1 MTAPA
6 IEHATFVIERELP
19 GSPQDA
25 FRFWSE
31 PRLKQRWTGCHPD
44 WTVLEEHFDFRADG
58 TESKRWRTPDGAE
71 QTYRAAYL
79 DVVPGRRIIYAYEM
93 GFGGQRISAS
103 LVTVEFVAA
112 GAGTLMRFTE
122 QAALLDGSGAQG
134 RRIGTEAG
142 LDRLAELARAG
153 VAELH

>member
-6 IEHATFVIERELP
+6 IEHATFVIERELTA
-19 GSPQDA
+19 SPRDA
-25 FRFWSE
+25 YRFWSE
-31 PRLKQRWTGCHPD
+31 PRLKQRWTSCHPD

-58 TESKRWRTPDGAE
+58 TEARRWRTPEGAE

-79 DVVPGRRIIYAYEM
+79 DVVPDKRILYAYEM
-93 GFGGQRISAS
+93 GLGGQRISAS
-103 LVTVEFVAA
+103 LVTVEFAPS

-122 QAALLDGSGAQG
+122 QVALLDGSSPQG

-142 LDRLAELARAG
+142 LDRLAGMAQAG
-153 VAELH
+153 AAELH